1 MNSFLHLLKGEVLRL
16 VRYKII
22 FFGILVSLIWVV
34 LIYFLDAQTAKGF
47 MPFLAMLDA
56 GMMSVILLGAT
67 FFLEKQEGSIKT
79 LLVSP
84 VSLVQVLAA
93 KVGSAIISAMISV
106 VMVLGSGFVFHG
118 IQTNFLL
125 VFLYVF
131 VIVLSHTAI
140 GYVITLRSKDFMS
153 MMMKFAGLSLL
164 MMIPSFLYLLGVIEE
179 QLNWLLLLSPMYAA
193 QYLIQSIH
201 SSADLLL
208 IVGSTLYLALLGTFL
223 YGKVVYP
230 RFKEF
235 AIGG

>member
-22 FFGILVSLIWVV
+22 FFGILVSLIWVA

-67 FFLEKQEGSIKT
+67 FYLEKQEGSIKT

-106 VMVLGSGFVFHG
+106 VMVLGSGFLFHG

-125 VFLYVF
+125 VMLYVF

-140 GYVITLRSKDFMS
+140 GYVITLRSNDFMS

-208 IVGSTLYLALLGTFL
+208 IAGSTLYLALLGTFL
-223 YGKVVYP
+223 YWKVVYP

>member
-164 MMIPSFLYLLGVIEE
+164 LMIPSFLYLLGVIEE

>member
-1 MNSFLHLLKGEVLRL
+1 MNSFFHLLKGEVLRL
-16 VRYKII
+16 VRYKVI

-93 KVGSAIISAMISV
+93 KVCSAVISAMISV
-106 VMVLGSGFVFHG
+106 VMVLGSGFIFHG

-125 VFLYVF
+125 VLLYVF

-153 MMMKFAGLSLL
+153 MMMSFAGLSLL
-164 MMIPSFLYLLGVIEE
+164 MMIPSFLYMLGVIEE
-179 QLNWLLLLSPMYAA
+179 QLHWLLLLSPMYAA
-193 QYLIQSIH
+193 QYLIQSILT
-201 SSADLLL
+201 SADLLL

-230 RFKEF
+230 RFKQF